1 MVVEQSFATL
11 YLLDFG
17 DYIKLGYSN
26 SFKKRIYDIG
36 RKSEKEIDFESS
48 LYWKVSMSVGL
59 ALESSLLTKYDKHV
73 IRGHELSKKEV
84 LSSVVKDDIRRDIED
99 FTKLFE
105 LVIVERQLSDLFIGL
120 YDTKLDAHDDDRFLL
135 FYTRLWKKRNI
146 ELQTQ

>member
-1 MVVEQSFATL
+1 MVVEQSGATL

-59 ALESSLLTKYDKHV
+59 ALESSLLTKYDEHV
-73 IRGHELSKKEV
+73 IRGHKLSKKEV
-84 LSSVVKDDIRRDIED
+84 LSPVVKDDIRRDIEE

-105 LVIVERQLSDLFIGL
+105 LVIVERPLSDLLIGI
-120 YDTKLDAHDDDRFLL
+120 YDKKPGAHDDDRFLL
-135 FYTRLWKKRNI
+135 FYTKFWKRRNLEI
-146 ELQTQ
+146 QN